1 MQLSRFPPFF
11 LACAIHRGSNECPGR
26 RIKIGLLAVD
36 MRREVNLSM
45 AGAPVPSRS
54 SLALDNLRAVV
65 ILIVLAFHSVLAYV
79 SWIPARSGGFD
90 NPPYGWRAFPILDSH
105 RWLGFD
111 LFCAW
116 QDVYL
121 MSLMFFLSGLFVSSS
136 LARKHN
142 WGFVR
147 DRLLRLGVPF
157 VFGVIVLVPV
167 AEYPA
172 YSVTAPNPGLAD
184 YFRSYMSLPFLP
196 NGQLW
201 FLWQLLALNFI
212 VTGLNWAAPNALK
225 CLGGW
230 SIHLGRRPLLYLAVL
245 IGISAVAYV
254 PLALAFTPWEWTN
267 SGPLALQFS
276 RPLLYGVYFFA
287 GVGIGAGGIDEGLVA
302 ADGDLSKRWWLW
314 LAAALTALFAWMG
327 MTFLTLGGS
336 APIAVQIA
344 SDLGFVVACAA
355 GSAFLI
361 AASLRF
367 GLKRS
372 RPLASLSAN
381 AYSLYLVHYVFVV
394 WMQYGLLDLSVP
406 AVLKAPI
413 VFIVALV
420 MSWVL
425 ILAVQRVPL
434 GARLIGMRPA
444 PVAA

>member
-1 MQLSRFPPFF
+1 
-11 LACAIHRGSNECPGR
+11 
-26 RIKIGLLAVD
+26 
-36 MRREVNLSM
+36 
-45 AGAPVPSRS
+45 
-54 SLALDNLRAVV
+54 
-65 ILIVLAFHSVLAYV
+65 
-79 SWIPARSGGFD
+79 
-90 NPPYGWRAFPILDSH
+90 
-105 RWLGFD
+105 
-111 LFCAW
+111 
-116 QDVYL
+116 

-136 LARKHN
+136 LARKQN

-184 YFRSYMSLPFLP
+184 YFRSYISLPFLP

-225 CLGGW
+225 SLGRW
-230 SIHLGRRPLLYLAVL
+230 SIQLGRRPLVYLAVL
-245 IGISAVAYV
+245 IAISAIAYV

-314 LAAALTALFAWMG
+314 LAAALTALFAWMA
-327 MTFLTLGGS
+327 MTFLTLEGP

-367 GLKRS
+367 GLTRS
-372 RPLASLSAN
+372 PPLASLSAN

-394 WMQYGLLDLSVP
+394 WMQYVLLDLPVS

-413 VFIVALV
+413 VFTVSLA

-444 PVAA
+444 PLAA

>member
-1 MQLSRFPPFF
+1 
-11 LACAIHRGSNECPGR
+11 
-26 RIKIGLLAVD
+26 
-36 MRREVNLSM
+36 M
-45 AGAPVPSRS
+45 ARAPVMSRS
-54 SLALDNLRAVV
+54 SLALDNLRGVV

-79 SWIPARSGGFD
+79 SWIPPRSVGFD
-90 NPPYGWRAFPILDSH
+90 EPPYAWRAFPILDPH

-111 LFCAW
+111 MFCAW

-121 MSLMFFLSGLFVSSS
+121 MSLMFLLSGLFVYPS
-136 LARKHN
+136 LARKKN

-157 VFGVIVLVPV
+157 VFGVIVLVPI

-172 YSVTAPNPGLAD
+172 YAVTAPDPGAAD
-184 YFRSYMSLPFLP
+184 YFRNYVALPFLP

-201 FLWQLLALNFI
+201 FLWQLLALNFV
-212 VTGLNWAAPNALK
+212 VTALNFVAPNALTS
-225 CLGGW
+225 LGRW
-230 SIHLGRRPLLYLAVL
+230 SKYLGRRPLFYLAAL
-245 IGISAVAYV
+245 IAISAVAYV
-254 PLALAFTPWEWTN
+254 PLALAFTPWVWSN
-267 SGPLALQFS
+267 SGLLAVQFS

-314 LAAALTALFAWMG
+314 LAAALAALFAWMG
-327 MTFLTLGGS
+327 TTYLTLNGP
-336 APIAVQIA
+336 APIIVEIA
-344 SDLGFVVACAA
+344 SDVGFAVACAA
-355 GSAFLI
+355 GCAFLI

-372 RPLASLSAN
+372 RALASLSAN

-394 WMQYGLLDLSVP
+394 WMQFALLALSVS

-420 MSWVL
+420 VSWII
-425 ILAVQRVPL
+425 ILAVQRIPL
-434 GARLIGMRPA
+434 GARLIGVRPT

>member
-1 MQLSRFPPFF
+1 
-11 LACAIHRGSNECPGR
+11 
-26 RIKIGLLAVD
+26 
-36 MRREVNLSM
+36 M
-45 AGAPVPSRS
+45 ARTPVMSRS
-54 SLALDNLRAVV
+54 SLALDNLRGVV
-65 ILIVLAFHSVLAYV
+65 ILVVLAFHSVLAYV
-79 SWIPARSGGFD
+79 SWIPPRSVGFD
-90 NPPYGWRAFPILDSH
+90 DPPYAWRAFPILDPH
-105 RWLGFD
+105 RWPGFD
-111 LFCAW
+111 MFCAW

-121 MSLMFFLSGLFVSSS
+121 MSLMFLLSGLFVYPS
-136 LARKHN
+136 LARKKN

-172 YSVTAPNPGLAD
+172 YAVTARDPGLAD
-184 YFRSYMSLPFLP
+184 YFRNYVALPFIP

-212 VTGLNWAAPNALK
+212 VTGLNFVAPDALQS
-225 CLGGW
+225 LGRL
-230 SIHLGRRPLLYLAVL
+230 SKHLGRRPLLYLAAL
-245 IGISAVAYV
+245 IAISAVAYV
-254 PLALAFTPWEWTN
+254 PLALAFTPWAWSN

-276 RPLLYGVYFFA
+276 RPLLYCVYFFA

-314 LAAALTALFAWMG
+314 LAAALAALFAWMG
-327 MTFLTLGGS
+327 ITYLTLDGP
-336 APIAVQIA
+336 APIAVEIA

-355 GSAFLI
+355 GCAFLI

-372 RPLASLSAN
+372 AALASLSAN

-394 WMQYGLLDLSVP
+394 WMQFTLLALNTS
-406 AVLKAPI
+406 AVFKAPI
-413 VFIVALV
+413 VFIVTLIV
-420 MSWVL
+420 SWII
-425 ILAVQRVPL
+425 ILAVQRIPL
-434 GARLIGMRPA
+434 GARLIGVRPT